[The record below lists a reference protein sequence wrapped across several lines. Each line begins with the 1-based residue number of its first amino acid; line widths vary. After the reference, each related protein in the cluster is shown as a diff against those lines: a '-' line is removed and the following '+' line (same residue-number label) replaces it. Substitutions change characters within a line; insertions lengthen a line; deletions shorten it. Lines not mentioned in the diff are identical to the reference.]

1 MKKVFTLMTLLVA
14 MVTGAWADSYT
25 LGYADETKD
34 ATTLTSSASGTATFT
49 CGTQVFTVTNSGS
62 KTLQGANFKGSD
74 DIKRYGVKYSQNVD
88 FTITLPEGMLIESI
102 TFAGWANNTSAA
114 TVVQKINGTD
124 VSGETGNSFGV
135 KGSYNSW
142 TYTFASPVTGSITFS
157 HKGAEG
163 VLNITLTEQSG
174 PATKPIITKQPQNVE
189 YTLESTDYPDMSVEA
204 TASAGTLSYQWE
216 LSETGEENTFDAIPA
231 TIISSA
237 AAATLLGSEAITT
250 LTTIYSVTEPTVF
263 YIRCRVEDS
272 NGWVYTNVVTLTYKA
287 PIVPE
292 APTIAIAADN
302 ERTVSLKG
310 STNIKLVA
318 TVTGAPDPTIQWY
331 SKEGEIITAVDGA
344 TSKEFS
350 PATTGYGTFT
360 YFAKA
365 TNASGTADSE
375 PITVMVKP
383 ALQSVK
389 FTNGAYGAITEPSA
403 LPTEGEPMGKIE
415 VPFINGATA
424 PEVDETSWTA
434 FSDTKATITLA
445 ENKITVTSGTNTAVY
460 EYQLI
465 PVEPITTT
473 TDIAKTNFTEVPA
486 WVYNPYGYSW
496 GEASK
501 DQKGVRFAKVLDEA
515 NNMRVA
521 KGNTRQYYFVGPAKS
536 LTLTAS
542 PCATRKVNVYVNGT
556 SFKADTDNNAIGAIT
571 LSETGANLVM
581 IESNQTGGD
590 GGFSAYAIVAAD
602 ATGISNVKAD
612 AAAAGAK
619 KYVKNGRLV
628 IETARGTF
636 NAAGVVI
643 K

>member
-14 MVTGAWADSYT
+14 MVTGAWAETETFSMATKWKSTTVTQNGITVTFDDPLSNAQNGYFKFTKGHTMTISSTVGNITALTFTSDSEKYGKSNGT
-25 LGYADETKD
+25 TVNTG
-34 ATTLTSSASGTATFT
+34 TLTGAGTANISWS
-49 CGTQVFTVTNSGS
+49 GDAAEIVFTNDAS
-62 KTLQGANFKGSD
+62 KGGDWRVA
-74 DIKRYGVKYSQNVD
+74 
-88 FTITLPEGMLIESI
+88 SI
-102 TFAGWANNTSAA
+102 T
-114 TVVQKINGTD
+114 V
-124 VSGETGNSFGV
+124 
-135 KGSYNSW
+135 
-142 TYTFASPVTGSITFS
+142 TYT
-157 HKGAEG
+157 
-163 VLNITLTEQSG
+163 SG

-189 YTLESTDYPDMSVEA
+189 YTLGTDVYPDMSVEA

-216 LSETGEENTFDAIPA
+216 LSETGEANTFDAIPA
-231 TIISSA
+231 STISSA

-272 NGWVYTNVVTLTYKA
+272 NGWVYTNVATLTYKA

-292 APTIAIAADN
+292 APTITIAADN

-331 SKEGEIITAVDGA
+331 SKEGEMITAVSGA

-350 PATTGYGTFT
+350 PATTDYGTFT

-365 TNASGTADSE
+365 TNASGTADSD

-389 FTNGAYGAITEPSA
+389 FTNGAYGAITEPTA
-403 LPTEGEPMGKIE
+403 LPAEGEPMGKIE

-424 PEVDETSWTA
+424 PEVDEASWKA
-434 FSDTKATITLA
+434 FSDTEATISHA

-473 TDIAKTNFTEVPA
+473 TDIAKTNFSEVPA

-496 GEASK
+496 GEATK

-521 KGNTRQYYFVGPAKS
+521 KGYTRQYYFVGPAKS

-542 PCATRKVNVYVNGT
+542 PCAVRKVNVYVNGT
-556 SFKADTDNNAIGAIT
+556 SFKADTENNAIGAIT

-602 ATGISNVKAD
+602 PTGISNVKAD
-612 AAAAGAK
+612 AAAAAK

-636 NAAGVVI
+636 NAAGVEV

>member
-14 MVTGAWADSYT
+14 MVTGAWAETETFSM
-25 LGYADETKD
+25 ETKWKSTT
-34 ATTLTSSASGTATFT
+34 ATQNGITVTFDDPVGNAQKGYFKFTKGHTMTISSTVGNITALTFTSNGDKYGKSNGTTVNTGTLTGAGTANISWS
-49 CGTQVFTVTNSGS
+49 GDAAEIVFTNDAS
-62 KTLQGANFKGSD
+62 KGGDWRVA
-74 DIKRYGVKYSQNVD
+74 
-88 FTITLPEGMLIESI
+88 SI
-102 TFAGWANNTSAA
+102 T
-114 TVVQKINGTD
+114 V
-124 VSGETGNSFGV
+124 
-135 KGSYNSW
+135 
-142 TYTFASPVTGSITFS
+142 TYT
-157 HKGAEG
+157 
-163 VLNITLTEQSG
+163 SG

-272 NGWVYTNVVTLTYKA
+272 NGWVYTNVATLTYKA

-292 APTIAIAADN
+292 VPTITIAADN

-350 PATTGYGTFT
+350 PATTDYGTFT

-389 FTNGAYGAITEPSA
+389 FTNGAYGAITEPTA
-403 LPTEGEPMGKIE
+403 LPAEGEPMGKIE

-424 PEVDETSWTA
+424 PEVDEASWTA
-434 FSDTKATITLA
+434 FSDTEATITLA

-521 KGNTRQYYFVGPAKS
+521 KGYTRQYYFVGPAKS

-556 SFKADTDNNAIGAIT
+556 SFKANTDNNAIGAIT

-602 ATGISNVKAD
+602 ATGISDVKAD
-612 AAAAGAK
+612 AAAAAK

-636 NAAGVVI
+636 NAAGVEV

>member
-14 MVTGAWADSYT
+14 MVTGAWAETETFSMATKWTSTTATQNGITVTFDDPLSNAQKGYFKFTKGHTMTISSTVGNITALTFTSDSEKYGKSNGT
-25 LGYADETKD
+25 TVNTG
-34 ATTLTSSASGTATFT
+34 TLTGAGTANISWS
-49 CGTQVFTVTNSGS
+49 GDAAEIVFTNDAS
-62 KTLQGANFKGSD
+62 KGGDWRVA
-74 DIKRYGVKYSQNVD
+74 
-88 FTITLPEGMLIESI
+88 SI
-102 TFAGWANNTSAA
+102 T
-114 TVVQKINGTD
+114 V
-124 VSGETGNSFGV
+124 
-135 KGSYNSW
+135 
-142 TYTFASPVTGSITFS
+142 TYT
-157 HKGAEG
+157 
-163 VLNITLTEQSG
+163 SG

-189 YTLESTDYPDMSVEA
+189 YTLGTDVYPDMSVEA
-204 TASAGTLSYQWE
+204 TASAGTLSYLWE
-216 LSETGEENTFDAIPA
+216 MRLTGEENFWDITDFV
-231 TIISSA
+231 SSA
-237 AAATLLGSEAITT
+237 TAATLLGSEFITAVG
-250 LTTIYSVTEPTVF
+250 ITEPTVF

-272 NGWVYTNVVTLTYKA
+272 NGWVYTNVVTLTVKA

-292 APTIAIAADN
+292 APTITIAADN

-310 STNIKLVA
+310 SSNIKLVA

-331 SKEGEIITAVDGA
+331 SKEGEMITAVAGA

-365 TNASGTADSE
+365 TNASGTADSD

-389 FTNGAYGAITEPSA
+389 FTNGAYGAITEPTA
-403 LPTEGEPMGKIE
+403 LPAEGEPMGKIE

-424 PEVDETSWTA
+424 PEVDEASWKA
-434 FSDTKATITLA
+434 FSDTEATISHA

-496 GEASK
+496 GEATK

-521 KGNTRQYYFVGPAKS
+521 KGYTRQYYFVGPAKS

-602 ATGISNVKAD
+602 PTGISDVKAD
-612 AAAAGAK
+612 AAAAAK

-636 NAAGVVI
+636 NAAGVEV